1 MNGRIIFALLL
12 TAAATLAQELPDG
25 GDAHVNSLYPDVNFG
40 SLPFLQVGGTTRA
53 FVKFDLSVVPAGS
66 ASSSVSSATLIL
78 WVGRVANAGE
88 IQISQVAAPWNEATV
103 TYATAPA
110 SGALVTT
117 FPVSLGWEFVT
128 VDVTAAVQ
136 EWLQSPQSDQGFAL
150 SAAPQA
156 PTTVVFF
163 DSKESVSTSHAPVL
177 ELSFE
182 GGVGPQGNQG
192 AQGAP
197 GQPGARGPA
206 GLTGAA
212 STVPGPTGPAGPI
225 GPRGP
230 EGAASTV
237 AGPIG
242 PAGPAGA
249 ASTVA
254 GPTGPAGPVG
264 PAGAAS
270 TVAGPIGPRGPAGAA
285 STVAG
290 PTGPAGPA
298 GAASTVAGPTGPA
311 GPAGAAST
319 VAGPTGPA
327 GPAGAA
333 STVAGPTGPAGPA
346 GAASTV
352 AGPTG
357 PTGPAG
363 PAGATGATGPAG
375 GLSEYGYVYN
385 LGAQVVP
392 VGAAVVFDTNGI
404 LTGGITHTA
413 GLAPLTITD
422 PGDYKVSFSISGVEP
437 NQFTVFLNGVPL
449 TGATYGS
456 GAGTQQNVGQVIVTL
471 AMGDVVT
478 IQNYTSAAAVT
489 LQTLAGGSQTSVNA
503 SVVIEKLN

>member
-1 MNGRIIFALLL
+1 MVFALLL
-12 TAAATLAQELPDG
+12 TAAASLAQELPDG
-25 GDAHVNSLYPDVNFG
+25 GDAHVNSLYPDVTFG
-40 SLPFLQVGGTTRA
+40 SLPFLQVGGTTRS
-53 FVKFDLSVVPAGS
+53 FVKFDLSVVPTGS
-66 ASSSVSSATLIL
+66 APSSVSSATLIL

-88 IQISQVAAPWNEATV
+88 IQISEVAGPWKEATV

-110 SGALVTT
+110 SGTSVTT

-136 EWLQSPQSDQGFAL
+136 EWLQSPQSNQGFVL

-156 PTTVVFF
+156 PATVVFF

-177 ELSFE
+177 AVSFE
-182 GGVGPQGNQG
+182 AGIGPQGSQG

-212 STVPGPTGPAGPI
+212 STVPGPIGPAGPT

-230 EGAASTV
+230 VGAASTV
-237 AGPIG
+237 AGPAGPAGPAGAASIVAGPTGPTGPAGPAGAASTVVGPTGPAG

-270 TVAGPIGPRGPAGAA
+270 TVAGP
-285 STVAG
+285 
-290 PTGPAGPA
+290 TGPAGP
-298 GAASTVAGPTGPA
+298 V
-311 GPAGAAST
+311 
-319 VAGPTGPA
+319 
-327 GPAGAA
+327 
-333 STVAGPTGPAGPA
+333 GPA

-357 PTGPAG
+357 PTGPTG
-363 PAGATGATGPAG
+363 PAGATGATGPSG
-375 GLSEYGYVYN
+375 GLTQYCYVYN
-385 LGAQVVP
+385 LGTQTVP

-404 LTGGITHTA
+404 LTAGITHTA
-413 GLAPLTITD
+413 GLAPITITD
-422 PGDYKVSFSISGVEP
+422 PGNYKVSFSISAVEP
-437 NQFTVFLNGVPL
+437 NQFTVFLNGVAL

-456 GAGTQQNVGQVIVTL
+456 GAGTQQNVGQVIVAL
-471 AMGDVVT
+471 AMGDVLT

-503 SVVIEKLN
+503 SVVIEELN